1 MLLHEVSGFK
11 AGVAKNVCDVSRR
24 DVTAEK
30 FKSELIQNQACSLY
44 VFAWFQLKSLG
55 SIGDSRFECEYEN
68 DYSVPLCRLH
78 IIHSQTHFMLRAT
91 FST

>member
-30 FKSELIQNQACSLY
+30 FKSELNLLLFIVCICMVS
-44 VFAWFQLKSLG
+44 VEVSWFNR
-55 SIGDSRFECEYEN
+55 RFK
-68 DYSVPLCRLH
+68 
-78 IIHSQTHFMLRAT
+78 I
-91 FST
+91 